1 VSWFAASIARSST
14 AAAGIEA
21 AIAAA
26 AGQVQIQALVDLVGA
41 PGSCGAAA
49 SADINLI
56 ATSKQHRNAI
66 MNTSS

>member
-49 SADINLI
+49 SADINL
-56 ATSKQHRNAI
+56 R
-66 MNTSS
+66 